1 MTVHLFITWF
11 AEYFKPIA
19 ENYYLE
25 KIISLKILVLIDNAL
40 SQPRVLIEMCKEI
53 CCCFSVSKMCTTAGQ
68 ASLSFTISQSL
79 LKLMPIKLV
88 MPSNH
93 LILCP
98 FFSCPQSFPISGSFL
113 MSWLFASGGQSI
125 GASVSASVFPVKIQ
139 HWFSTELIGLISF
152 LSQELLR
159 VYSRTTVWKYHFI
172 GAQPSLRSNS
182 HIHIWL
188 LEKP

>member
-25 KIISLKILVLIDNAL
+25 KIISLKILMLIDNAI
-40 SQPRVLIEMCKEI
+40 SQPRVLMEMCKEI
-53 CCCFSVSKMCTTAGQ
+53 CCCCFSVAKMWTTAGQ
-68 ASLSFTISQSL
+68 ASLSFTISHSL

-98 FFSCPQSFPISGSFL
+98 FSSCPQSFPVSGSCL

-139 HWFSTELIGLISF
+139 H
-152 LSQELLR
+152 
-159 VYSRTTVWKYHFI
+159 
-172 GAQPSLRSNS
+172 
-182 HIHIWL
+182 
-188 LEKP
+188 